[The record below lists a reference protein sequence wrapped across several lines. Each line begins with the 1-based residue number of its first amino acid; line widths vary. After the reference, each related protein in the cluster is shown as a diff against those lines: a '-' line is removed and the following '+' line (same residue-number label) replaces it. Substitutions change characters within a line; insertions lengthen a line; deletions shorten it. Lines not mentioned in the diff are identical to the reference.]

1 MFDSVVLDI
10 AIGLIFVF
18 LATSLAITAGNELL
32 ASLFKWRAKDLAA
45 GLRLLVGK
53 EDGAGQA
60 SQPDITRALYQH
72 PLLRGLHG
80 DAATGGDSKAPSYIP
95 PRMFAMALLD
105 IALRPADGTGQ
116 LVAGNIA
123 EMRAQIET
131 KRGEL
136 GNRVTDTLLT
146 FVNHVEVDARAGVD
160 KLGRLQRDVEA
171 WFNAG
176 MGRVSEV
183 YRRRAQLWS
192 SLLAIFFVA
201 ALNLDAIRITR
212 SLANDPV
219 LRASL
224 IAQATEAVKQEDPS
238 ARLTQA
244 ATPPAEDPNK
254 ALPTPPAETAPSATA
269 GALRQLQTDI
279 STINQLGIP
288 VGWEDNPPQPGVWWW
303 VNKVLGLL
311 LTGLA
316 ASLGAPFWFDVLKK
330 VSSLRA
336 AGRMPPPPDTSN
348 APRDQPGPA

>member
-45 GLRLLVGK
+45 GLRLLVGRD
-53 EDGAGQA
+53 DGEGRAG
-60 SQPDITRALYQH
+60 QPDITRALYQH
-72 PLLRGLHG
+72 PLLRGLHR

-116 LVAGNIA
+116 LVAGNLA
-123 EMRAQIET
+123 EMRAQIES

-146 FVNHVEVDARAGVD
+146 FVNHVELDTRTAVN
-160 KLGRLQRDVEA
+160 KLAVLQRDVES

-192 SLLAIFFVA
+192 TVLAVFFVA

-224 IAQATEAVKQEDPS
+224 IAQATEAVKQE
-238 ARLTQA
+238 
-244 ATPPAEDPNK
+244 TPPAHLTPAAPQSTEAK
-254 ALPTPPAETAPSATA
+254 APLPTPAPETAPSATA

-288 VGWEDNPPQPGVWWW
+288 VGWEDNPPQQNVWWW

-348 APRDQPGPA
+348 TRRDPPDPA

>member
-32 ASLFKWRAKDLAA
+32 ASLFKWRARDLAA

-53 EDGAGQA
+53 EGDAGAAG
-60 SQPDITRALYQH
+60 QPDITGALYQH
-72 PLLRGLHG
+72 PLLRGLHR
-80 DAATGGDSKAPSYIP
+80 DAGTGGDRKAPSYIP
-95 PRMFAMALLD
+95 PRLFAMALLD
-105 IALRPADGTGQ
+105 IALRPADKGGQ
-116 LVAGNIA
+116 LVTSSTA
-123 EMRAQIET
+123 EMRAQIES

-136 GNRVTDTLLT
+136 GDRVTDALLT
-146 FVNHVEVDARAGVD
+146 FVSHIETDTRGALG
-160 KLGRLQRDVEA
+160 KLDRLQRDVES

-176 MGRVSEV
+176 MDRVSEV

-224 IAQATEAVKQEDPS
+224 IAQATETVQREDPR
-238 ARLTQA
+238 ATIPA
-244 ATPPAEDPNK
+244 AAPAPTNT
-254 ALPTPPAETAPSATA
+254 ALPEPAPETAPSATA
-269 GALRQLQTDI
+269 SALRQLQTDI
-279 STINQLGIP
+279 GTINQLGIP
-288 VGWEDNPPQPGVWWW
+288 VGWEDNPPQQSVWWW

-336 AGRMPPPPDTSN
+336 AGRMPPPPETIARNEERS
-348 APRDQPGPA
+348 A

>member
-32 ASLFKWRAKDLAA
+32 ASIFKWRAKDLAA
-45 GLRLLVGK
+45 GLRLLVGRD
-53 EDGAGQA
+53 DGEGRAG
-60 SQPDITRALYQH
+60 QPDITRALYQH
-72 PLLRGLHG
+72 PLLRGLHR

-116 LVAGNIA
+116 LVAGNLA
-123 EMRAQIET
+123 EMRAQIES

-146 FVNHVEVDARAGVD
+146 FVNHVELDTRTAVN
-160 KLGRLQRDVEA
+160 KLTVLQHDVEA

-192 SLLAIFFVA
+192 TLLAVFFVA

-224 IAQATEAVKQEDPS
+224 IAQATEAVKQE
-238 ARLTQA
+238 
-244 ATPPAEDPNK
+244 TPPAHLTPAAPPSTDAKTP
-254 ALPTPPAETAPSATA
+254 LPTPAAETAPSATA

-288 VGWEDNPPQPGVWWW
+288 VGWEDNPPQQNGWWW

-348 APRDQPGPA
+348 TRRDPPDPA

>member
-45 GLRLLVGK
+45 GLRLLVGR
-53 EDGAGQA
+53 EDGEARTG
-60 SQPDITRALYQH
+60 QPDITRALYQH
-72 PLLRGLHG
+72 PLLRGLHR

-123 EMRAQIET
+123 EMRAQIES
-131 KRGEL
+131 KRPEL

-146 FVNHVEVDARAGVD
+146 FVNHAEIDARTAVNQLD
-160 KLGRLQRDVEA
+160 HLQRDVET

-192 SLLAIFFVA
+192 TLLAFFFVA

-224 IAQATEAVKQEDPS
+224 IAQATEAVKQESPPAQPTPAAGPPRAGLPS
-238 ARLTQA
+238 A
-244 ATPPAEDPNK
+244 
-254 ALPTPPAETAPSATA
+254 PAETAPSATA

-279 STINQLGIP
+279 GTINQLGIP
-288 VGWEDNPPQPGVWWW
+288 VGWEDNPPQPSTWWW
-303 VNKVLGLL
+303 INKVLGLL

-336 AGRMPPPPDTSN
+336 AGRMPPPPDTTN
-348 APRDQPGPA
+348 PRRDPPDPA